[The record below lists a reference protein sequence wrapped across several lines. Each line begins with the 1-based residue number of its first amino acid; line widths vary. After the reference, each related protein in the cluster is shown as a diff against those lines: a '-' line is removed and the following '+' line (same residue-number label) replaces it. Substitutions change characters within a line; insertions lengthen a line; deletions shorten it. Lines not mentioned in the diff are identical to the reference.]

1 MGLQNVAGAATI
13 SSRAAGLHYVHPLF
27 NSLIKEGAMPNPN
40 ITFDHVH
47 LISKDPA
54 ATANWYVDKLGGE
67 IVRSGEIRG
76 APQLYVELGGGAM
89 LIVRGE
95 RPGESTDSKAGLEWG
110 VDHFGVRVKGD
121 FFAFCA
127 GLKAKGVVFSVE
139 PKDNNP
145 TTQLAFINAPD
156 GVSVEL
162 LNRKDVA

>member
-1 MGLQNVAGAATI
+1 
-13 SSRAAGLHYVHPLF
+13 
-27 NSLIKEGAMPNPN
+27 MPNPN

-47 LISKDPA
+47 LISKNPQA
-54 ATANWYVDKLGGE
+54 AAQWYVDKLGGD
-67 IVRSGEIRG
+67 IVRTGEVRG
-76 APQLYVELGGGAM
+76 APQVYVAIGGGSM

-95 RPGESTDSKAGLEWG
+95 RPGESTGDKSGLEWG

-139 PKDNNP
+139 PRDNNP

-162 LNRKDVA
+162 LNRKDAA

>member
-1 MGLQNVAGAATI
+1 
-13 SSRAAGLHYVHPLF
+13 
-27 NSLIKEGAMPNPN
+27 MPNPN

-54 ATANWYVDKLGGE
+54 SAANWYVDKLGGD
-67 IVRSGEIRG
+67 IVKNVTVKG
-76 APQLYVELGGGAM
+76 APQVYVEIGGGAM

-95 RPGESTDSKAGLEWG
+95 RPGESTDKKDGLEWG

-121 FFAFCA
+121 FDAFCA
-127 GLKAKGVVFSVE
+127 GLKAKGVQFSVE
-139 PKDNNP
+139 PTQFNP

-162 LNRKDVA
+162 LNRQDKA